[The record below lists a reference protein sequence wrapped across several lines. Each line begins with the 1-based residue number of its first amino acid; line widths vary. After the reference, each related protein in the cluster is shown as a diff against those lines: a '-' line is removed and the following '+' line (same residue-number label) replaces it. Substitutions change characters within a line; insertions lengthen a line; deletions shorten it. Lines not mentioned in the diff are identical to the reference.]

1 MVANSGTV
9 RNGSELAKGSAMGR
23 PAVLD
28 DDALLAVA
36 EELNHAL
43 GRPPRLDELIQ
54 AAGGCQRQRASRTI
68 RKLREQLAA
77 KSVRALLL
85 MPPELE
91 SDIRQWID
99 RWMGSAAQQLAA
111 EHAELLAS
119 HDQAIE
125 RANDLIGEQQTVIA
139 ELREGT
145 ADQQR
150 MTSELFVRTQA
161 LGQEV
166 QKLTAERDIAHALAE
181 DRLKLIERWEVSRA
195 K

>member
-1 MVANSGTV
+1 MAASSGTV
-9 RNGSELAKGSAMGR
+9 RNGSEPAKASAIGR

-28 DDALLAVA
+28 DDALLTLA
-36 EELNHAL
+36 EELNRTL

-54 AAGGCQRQRASRTI
+54 ASGGCQRQRASRTI
-68 RKLREQLAA
+68 RRLRENLAS

-99 RWMGSAAQQLAA
+99 RWMVSAAQQLAA

-150 MTSELFVRTQA
+150 MTSELLVRNQA

-166 QKLTAERDIAHALAE
+166 QKLIAERDIAHALAE